1 MRHSELFDG
10 HARSGGNCKVFLK
23 QFGCRGAF
31 ADLDATWLRIQ
42 LHGSRVGSLSKI
54 VALWMGLT
62 KRHASMIADAAVL
75 HDIGKFFV
83 PANYFQKT
91 VSLSDCEWAV
101 VRQHPVWG
109 HAVLSS
115 CRHPALRM
123 AATVAL
129 QHHEK
134 WDGSGYPNQLSG
146 QQISLEARIVS
157 ICDVYDALRDDRP
170 YHNGISHAEAV
181 RIVELGDGRTEP
193 RMFDPAVHQ
202 AFLECGPKLAVVFN
216 DLIH

>member
-1 MRHSELFDG
+1 
-10 HARSGGNCKVFLK
+10 
-23 QFGCRGAF
+23 
-31 ADLDATWLRIQ
+31 
-42 LHGSRVGSLSKI
+42 
-54 VALWMGLT
+54 
-62 KRHASMIADAAVL
+62 
-75 HDIGKFFV
+75 
-83 PANYFQKT
+83 
-91 VSLSDCEWAV
+91 
-101 VRQHPVWG
+101 
-109 HAVLSS
+109 
-115 CRHPALRM
+115 M